1 MKKSVIGYLIVILL
15 LLVIF
20 ISGTGNPVNS
30 DLTLNSYV
38 QYTNE
43 IPKVFSNQTFAQE
56 KRFHNTTNYYTLE
69 LINNEVWLKVII
81 RLKDNSNID
90 ITGTKEEKVDLI
102 KQKEEWFEPR
112 INNVL
117 DTLSEDDVK
126 EVRRHSDG
134 FGALLSEE
142 GFDKLINNEDVRKI
156 IWPQTGFIG
165 TQNDWLLK
173 NWTFNIIIIFLIV
186 VAFYFVIKNLRNNK
200 K

>member
-1 MKKSVIGYLIVILL
+1 MKKIILTCLLLIVSIFLVNYVSAEIL
-15 LLVIF
+15 VSEAGVEYDSD
-20 ISGTGNPVNS
+20 ISNAFN
-30 DLTLNSYV
+30 NR
-38 QYTNE
+38 E
-43 IPKVFSNQTFAQE
+43 FAQE

>member
-1 MKKSVIGYLIVILL
+1 MKKIILVCFF
-15 LLVIF
+15 VIF
-20 ISGTGNPVNS
+20 ILLINFVSAEMLVSEAGVEYDS
-30 DLTLNSYV
+30 D
-38 QYTNE
+38 
-43 IPKVFSNQTFAQE
+43 ISNAFNNREFAQE

-156 IWPQTGFIG
+156 IWPQTGAIG
-165 TQNDWLLK
+165 LQGNSLSKSLVWS
-173 NWTFNIIIIFLIV
+173 IIIIFLIIII
-186 VAFYFVIKNLRNNK
+186 FHFVIRKLRNNK

>member
-1 MKKSVIGYLIVILL
+1 MKKIILTCLLLIVSIFLVNYVSAEIL
-15 LLVIF
+15 VSESGVEYDSD
-20 ISGTGNPVNS
+20 ISNA
-30 DLTLNSYV
+30 
-38 QYTNE
+38 
-43 IPKVFSNQTFAQE
+43 FSNKEFAQE
-56 KRFHNTTNYYTLE
+56 KSFHNATNYSTLE
-69 LINNEVWLKVII
+69 VINDEVWLKVIV

-156 IWPQTGFIG
+156 IWPQTGAIG
-165 TQNDWLLK
+165 LQGNSLSKSLVWS
-173 NWTFNIIIIFLIV
+173 IIIIFLIIII
-186 VAFYFVIKNLRNNK
+186 FHFVIRKLRNNK